1 MYALVAMRS
10 SAEFH
15 QESNSAV
22 VTIEL
27 RDEELR
33 PYLDQAVRRLRSEVR
48 IPGFRKG
55 HVPNSVLIARLGQET
70 VRREAVEEAVQEHYE
85 EVVVENG
92 LDVIESPSLRIVAGA
107 DEGDVKVELDVA
119 LRPVV
124 KVEGIGGI
132 EIELPRV
139 ELNEGDVDGV
149 IDNLREQMATVNEVD
164 RPAQDG
170 DQVTFNVITVD
181 GDAEEVVTP
190 YLTARLGKGE
200 VAPEFEA
207 ALLGATVG
215 QKVSVASTSDPAT
228 PVAADNVDA
237 TDVDTD
243 DTDSGNQED
252 ARGEDAEDAKETA
265 STVLEVLA
273 VRELVLP
280 QLDEEFVHQVSEF
293 ATVEE
298 LRSDLRTS
306 MTSRRVAEARSI
318 FENQLYRKVLDLVEP
333 KTVPESLLNSAYQQE
348 LHEFGHALDGSGI
361 SLRRYLDMSQIDENM
376 LAGQL
381 SSKAAQSVL
390 WDLALRAI
398 AIDEAVS
405 VDPAEVQA
413 EIARLAAV
421 GALEQRSGGVS
432 PLQELSV
439 RASLIKQKAYQ
450 RLANLVAI
458 KDVDGNEVTLSQL
471 GLDQLIEQTEDAV
484 SAHVGDEAAEPV
496 GAPEE

>member
-55 HVPNSVLIARLGQET
+55 HVPNSVLVARLGQET

>member
-1 MYALVAMRS
+1 LYALVAMRS

-15 QESNSAV
+15 QESNSAI

-55 HVPNSVLIARLGQET
+55 HVPNSVLVARLGQET

-139 ELNEGDVDGV
+139 ELNEDDVDGV
-149 IDNLREQMATVNEVD
+149 IDNLREQMATVNEAD
-164 RPAQDG
+164 RPARDG

-215 QKVSVASTSDPAT
+215 QKVSVASTSGPAT
-228 PVAADNVDA
+228 PVVAD
-237 TDVDTD
+237 DVDTD

-252 ARGEDAEDAKETA
+252 ARGEDIEDAKEAA

-280 QLDEEFVHQVSEF
+280 QLDEEFVRQVSEF

-306 MTSRRVAEARSI
+306 MTARRVAEARSI
-318 FENQLYRKVLDLVEP
+318 FENQLYRKVLDLVQP

-413 EIARLAAV
+413 EIARLAAA

-439 RASLIKQKAYQ
+439 RASLIKQRAYR

>member
-1 MYALVAMRS
+1 MRS

-15 QESNSAV
+15 QESNSAI

-55 HVPNSVLIARLGQET
+55 HVPNSVLVARLGQET

-139 ELNEGDVDGV
+139 ELNEDDVDGV
-149 IDNLREQMATVNEVD
+149 IDNLREQMATVNEAD
-164 RPAQDG
+164 RPARDG

-215 QKVSVASTSDPAT
+215 QKVSVASTSGPAT
-228 PVAADNVDA
+228 PVVAD
-237 TDVDTD
+237 DVDTD

-252 ARGEDAEDAKETA
+252 ARGEDIEDAKEAA

-280 QLDEEFVHQVSEF
+280 QLDEEFVRQVSEF

-306 MTSRRVAEARSI
+306 MTARRVAEARSI
-318 FENQLYRKVLDLVEP
+318 FENQLYRKVLDLVQP

-413 EIARLAAV
+413 EIARLAAA

-439 RASLIKQKAYQ
+439 RASLIKQRAYR

>member
-15 QESNSAV
+15 QESNSAI

-55 HVPNSVLIARLGQET
+55 HVPNSVLVARLGQET

-139 ELNEGDVDGV
+139 ELNEDDVDGV
-149 IDNLREQMATVNEVD
+149 IDNLREQMATVNEAD
-164 RPAQDG
+164 RPARDG

-215 QKVSVASTSDPAT
+215 QKVSVASTSGPAT
-228 PVAADNVDA
+228 PVVAD
-237 TDVDTD
+237 DVDTD

-252 ARGEDAEDAKETA
+252 ARGEDIEDAKEAA

-280 QLDEEFVHQVSEF
+280 QLDEEFVRQVSEF

-306 MTSRRVAEARSI
+306 MTARRVAEARSI
-318 FENQLYRKVLDLVEP
+318 FENQLYRKVLDLVQP

-413 EIARLAAV
+413 EIARLAAA

-439 RASLIKQKAYQ
+439 RASLIKQRAYR